1 MAGLAKVANKRCV
14 MCIDLKSFYA
24 SVECA
29 DRGLDPFQTNLV
41 VADPDR
47 SANTICLAITPA
59 MKAAGVKNRCRVRDI
74 PDGIEYLTAVPRMRR
89 YMEAS
94 GQILAAYLELVS
106 AEDVH
111 VYSIDECFVEAGPYL
126 RLYGV
131 DARTFA
137 RKLIAKAFE
146 ATGVTATAGIGEN
159 LFQAKL
165 ALDVCAKHAS
175 DGIGWLDAESFK
187 REMWFHRPITD
198 VWGIGPGIAKRLA
211 KYGAYD
217 LAGVCSVN
225 PKVLRKE
232 FGRNAEYLID
242 HAWGLEACTVA
253 QARGYRP
260 RGHSKTNGQV
270 LMRDYGWQEVETL
283 LREMVLASALELVA
297 DGLCA
302 VVAGV
307 YVGYSASNFPHQS
320 WEAFGPCGSMAAGA
334 GGSAKLPK
342 PTNDPQA
349 LTDAVLAI
357 YRARVTP
364 GLAIRRV
371 NVAFDGLV
379 PAGEVQPTLF
389 DDDVAEGKRAAV
401 ARAMVDV
408 RKRFGANALLKA
420 TSLKEEANAMERN
433 NQVGGHRA

>member
-302 VVAGV
+302 AVAGV

-320 WEAFGPCGSMAAGA
+320 WEAFGPCGSMTAGA